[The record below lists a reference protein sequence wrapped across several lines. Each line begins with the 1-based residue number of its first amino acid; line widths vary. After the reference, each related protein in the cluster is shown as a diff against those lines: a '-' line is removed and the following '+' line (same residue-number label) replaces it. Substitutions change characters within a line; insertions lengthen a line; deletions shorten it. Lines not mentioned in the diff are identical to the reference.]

1 MASATIVYY
10 LDFRLTDDDSRRYA
24 ILFSVAAVASSYA
37 AVRYRNNVSEERKR
51 KDSYYVTPAR
61 SGELSGSYS
70 APAQYLRQS

>member
-1 MASATIVYY
+1 MATATLVYY
-10 LDFRLTDDDSRRYA
+10 LDHRLTEYDSRRNT

-61 SGELSGSYS
+61 SGEFFGSLL